1 MTRTTRRLTV
11 IGALLAFAVV
21 GEIVREQ
28 YAPITEQYARKA
40 AEAQFEKLCRDFHL
54 QPPDYEPPVPTDVGG
69 ADYAFE
75 WKSKRPGVQS
85 VLISVAR
92 GDVVEPTWVDDT
104 K

>member
-11 IGALLAFAVV
+11 IGALLAFAGV

-54 QPPDYEPPVPTDVGG
+54 QPPDYEPPVPTNVGG
-69 ADYAFE
+69 ADTRLSGRASGRVCSLYLFRSPEAM
-75 WKSKRPGVQS
+75 
-85 VLISVAR
+85 L
-92 GDVVEPTWVDDT
+92 
-104 K
+104 